1 MASSES
7 RQPTAPSAAV
17 LDALPIIAWTADA
30 NGDPTSLSRA
40 FERVCDVS
48 VDEVLARGYAAF
60 VHPEDLGDALLRWNA
75 ARVAGV
81 AFRDELRIRAGAG
94 RYRWHA
100 IEAAPILEPGGAIA
114 SWLGTLTDID
124 DLRVA
129 ELQLEAALEAASLS
143 ARAAAA
149 RAELAY
155 RLMEANDD
163 SISVL
168 DLEGRLLSLGRNGN
182 LLPAGDAHAGA
193 LASWLGSWQG
203 EHRSSAEA
211 AFATARGGGR
221 ARFTAPYATPGEERF
236 WEVTLTPIRA
246 TDGRPEQVLVMSRDV
261 TEAYLAARTLALSE
275 SRYRVLTEAMPGE
288 TWSAT
293 PEGTIEVLT
302 DGTGLRE
309 RSRAHA
315 IMHGKEWLT
324 GVHPD
329 DREEADARWSVALAS
344 GDTYDAL
351 FRLLMQDGTYRWHLV
366 RALPQRDDAGA
377 IMRWVGVSL
386 DVEDRRRADEAREQF
401 ARLAEATDDF
411 IGIADLHGR
420 MTYANAAVRSALE
433 IGSLEDARSIAC
445 DDFFAADDRAFVHDV
460 IMPAVEREGRWLGEF
475 RFRNFRTGASIPVSF
490 NAFSLHDDAGRVT
503 GSASVARDLRD
514 RRRLEIGMRALAEAG
529 AAMYGSLDSAATI
542 ANVVGAVAQSFAS
555 WCSVEV
561 RDARGCIHTLAARHR
576 DPSLWPELE
585 RRLASRDLSAE
596 HPAVRAID
604 RGESTLETLSSPSI
618 VSVPIR
624 SMPGGPVFG
633 SLTCGL
639 ESNDPRG
646 AFTAE
651 DVRFAEEIAVRAA
664 LAIDHARCYER
675 ERRIA
680 VTLQEASLP
689 GNLPASE
696 SLCMSAYYRPG
707 NSEAT
712 IGGDWY
718 DAFALDDGR
727 IAITIGDVLG
737 NGLTAAVTM
746 GKVRQ
751 AMQSV
756 AMVVPDPN
764 TILWA
769 ADRTVRAQSGDTYAT
784 ALAGIFDPATHRF
797 TFASAGHP
805 GPLLR
810 HPDGRIEEFVAPGL
824 LLGLRSG
831 GDETHAVQTA
841 PGATLLFY
849 TDGLVEATRDIDEGL
864 RRVTRALADPAIA
877 AAANP
882 AKALVDRVLGAETA
896 TDDVA
901 VLIAEIGPR
910 RRA

>member
-1 MASSES
+1 M
-7 RQPTAPSAAV
+7 
-17 LDALPIIAWTADA
+17 
-30 NGDPTSLSRA
+30 
-40 FERVCDVS
+40 
-48 VDEVLARGYAAF
+48 
-60 VHPEDLGDALLRWNA
+60 
-75 ARVAGV
+75 
-81 AFRDELRIRAGAG
+81 
-94 RYRWHA
+94 
-100 IEAAPILEPGGAIA
+100 
-114 SWLGTLTDID
+114 
-124 DLRVA
+124 
-129 ELQLEAALEAASLS
+129 
-143 ARAAAA
+143 
-149 RAELAY
+149 
-155 RLMEANDD
+155 
-163 SISVL
+163 
-168 DLEGRLLSLGRNGN
+168 
-182 LLPAGDAHAGA
+182 
-193 LASWLGSWQG
+193 
-203 EHRSSAEA
+203 
-211 AFATARGGGR
+211 
-221 ARFTAPYATPGEERF
+221 
-236 WEVTLTPIRA
+236 TLTPIRA

-651 DVRFAEEIAVRAA
+651 DVRFAEEIAVCAA

-764 TILWA
+764 TILSA

-882 AKALVDRVLGAETA
+882 AKALVDRVLGVETA